1 MIDKLTNY
9 ASIIGVIGA
18 IGGGF
23 YAWGEFNT
31 RLDGI
36 ENKEFV
42 VNETV
47 DLAPVNEK
55 ISDLE
60 VEILDRMSALEDE
73 WMARDNDSNDDILN
87 DIAGL
92 KSDVEDLFD
101 KASAADKQ
109 LQLNIVELSDKTFK
123 DLELTDES
131 RTMFENIYKN
141 HSLIPT
147 LRRNYF
153 NETGTAKI
161 KFTENQTKR
170 FKLISCIKQLA
181 VKDLVSSSVKREIAQ
196 EFTKEYEVVKEEEL
210 ENSHDKT

>member
-1 MIDKLTNY
+1 MIEKLTNY

-87 DIAGL
+87 DIAGVI
-92 KSDVEDLFD
+92 SDIKQLRAEAISED
-101 KASAADKQ
+101 Q
-109 LQLNIVELSDKTFK
+109 ELQLNIVELSNKTFK
-123 DLELTDES
+123 EFGKVRDLINELNKLVAIAEKQSELNKILIDE
-131 RTMFENIYKN
+131 
-141 HSLIPT
+141 
-147 LRRNYF
+147 
-153 NETGTAKI
+153 I
-161 KFTENQTKR
+161 KAEASNP
-170 FKLISCIKQLA
+170 LGG
-181 VKDLVSSSVKREIAQ
+181 
-196 EFTKEYEVVKEEEL
+196 
-210 ENSHDKT
+210 

>member
-31 RLDGI
+31 RLDAI

-73 WMARDNDSNDDILN
+73 WMARDNDSMDDILN

-92 KSDVEDLFD
+92 KSDMEDLFD
-101 KASAADKQ
+101 KASKADNQ

-123 DLELTDES
+123 EFGKIRDLINELTRKVAIAEKQSELNKILIDE
-131 RTMFENIYKN
+131 
-141 HSLIPT
+141 
-147 LRRNYF
+147 
-153 NETGTAKI
+153 I
-161 KFTENQTKR
+161 KAEQSNP
-170 FKLISCIKQLA
+170 LGG
-181 VKDLVSSSVKREIAQ
+181 
-196 EFTKEYEVVKEEEL
+196 
-210 ENSHDKT
+210 

>member
-1 MIDKLTNY
+1 MIQKLTNY

-31 RLDGI
+31 RLDAI

-47 DLAPVNEK
+47 DLAPINEK

-73 WMARDNDSNDDILN
+73 WMARDNDTNDDILN

-92 KSDVEDLFD
+92 KSDVEDLFE
-101 KASAADKQ
+101 KASKADSQ

-123 DLELTDES
+123 EFGRIKDLISEI
-131 RTMFENIYKN
+131 N
-141 HSLIPT
+141 
-147 LRRNYF
+147 
-153 NETGTAKI
+153 
-161 KFTENQTKR
+161 
-170 FKLISCIKQLA
+170 KLIA
-181 VKDLVSSSVKREIAQ
+181 IAQ
-196 EFTKEYEVVKEEEL
+196 KTSEL
-210 ENSHDKT
+210 NKILIDEIKAEASNPLGG

>member
-47 DLAPVNEK
+47 DLTPVNTK
-55 ISDLE
+55 IADLE

-73 WMARDNDSNDDILN
+73 WMARDNDNNDDILN

-101 KASAADKQ
+101 KAAAADNQ

-123 DLELTDES
+123 EFGKIRDLINQLETKVAVTDKQTQLNGILIEEIQEQS
-131 RTMFENIYKN
+131 KN
-141 HSLIPT
+141 P
-147 LRRNYF
+147 
-153 NETGTAKI
+153 
-161 KFTENQTKR
+161 
-170 FKLISCIKQLA
+170 LA
-181 VKDLVSSSVKREIAQ
+181 
-196 EFTKEYEVVKEEEL
+196 
-210 ENSHDKT
+210 N

>member
-92 KSDVEDLFD
+92 KSDVENLFD

-123 DLELTDES
+123 EFGKMRDLINELNKLVAIAEKQSELNKILIDE
-131 RTMFENIYKN
+131 
-141 HSLIPT
+141 
-147 LRRNYF
+147 
-153 NETGTAKI
+153 I
-161 KFTENQTKR
+161 KAE
-170 FKLISCIKQLA
+170 
-181 VKDLVSSSVKREIAQ
+181 SSNP
-196 EFTKEYEVVKEEEL
+196 L
-210 ENSHDKT
+210 GG

>member
-1 MIDKLTNY
+1 MIQKLTNY

-31 RLDGI
+31 RLDSI

-55 ISDLE
+55 INGLQ

-73 WMARDNDSNDDILN
+73 WMARDNDTNDVILD

-92 KSDVEDLFD
+92 KSDVEDLFE
-101 KASAADKQ
+101 KASKADSQ

-123 DLELTDES
+123 EFGKTRDLINDLSKKIAVAEKQSELNKILIDE
-131 RTMFENIYKN
+131 
-141 HSLIPT
+141 
-147 LRRNYF
+147 
-153 NETGTAKI
+153 I
-161 KFTENQTKR
+161 KAEASNP
-170 FKLISCIKQLA
+170 LG
-181 VKDLVSSSVKREIAQ
+181 
-196 EFTKEYEVVKEEEL
+196 
-210 ENSHDKT
+210 N

>member
-1 MIDKLTNY
+1 MIQKLTNY

-47 DLAPVNEK
+47 DLATVNEK

-73 WMARDNDSNDDILN
+73 WMARDNDTNDDILN
-87 DIAGL
+87 DIAGVQSEI
-92 KSDVEDLFD
+92 KSLID
-101 KASAADKQ
+101 KMGIADRQ

-123 DLELTDES
+123 EFGKIRDFINELSKKIAIAEKQSELNKILIDE
-131 RTMFENIYKN
+131 
-141 HSLIPT
+141 
-147 LRRNYF
+147 
-153 NETGTAKI
+153 
-161 KFTENQTKR
+161 
-170 FKLISCIKQLA
+170 
-181 VKDLVSSSVKREIAQ
+181 VKAEASNPLGG
-196 EFTKEYEVVKEEEL
+196 
-210 ENSHDKT
+210 

>member
-31 RLDGI
+31 RLNAI
-36 ENKEFV
+36 ESKEFV

-47 DLAPVNEK
+47 DLAPINEK
-55 ISDLE
+55 ISNLE

-73 WMARDNDSNDDILN
+73 WMARDNDTNDVILD

-92 KSDVEDLFD
+92 KANMEKLFD
-101 KASAADKQ
+101 KASNANQK

-123 DLELTDES
+123 EFGKIRDFISELNKKIAIAEKQSELNKILIDE
-131 RTMFENIYKN
+131 
-141 HSLIPT
+141 
-147 LRRNYF
+147 
-153 NETGTAKI
+153 I
-161 KFTENQTKR
+161 KAE
-170 FKLISCIKQLA
+170 
-181 VKDLVSSSVKREIAQ
+181 SSNP
-196 EFTKEYEVVKEEEL
+196 L
-210 ENSHDKT
+210 GG

>member
-1 MIDKLTNY
+1 MIQKLTNY

-31 RLDGI
+31 RLDAI

-47 DLAPVNEK
+47 DLAPINEK

-73 WMARDNDSNDDILN
+73 WMARDNDTNDDKLN

-92 KSDVEDLFD
+92 KSDVEDLFE
-101 KASAADKQ
+101 KASKADSQ

-123 DLELTDES
+123 EFGRIKDLISEI
-131 RTMFENIYKN
+131 N
-141 HSLIPT
+141 
-147 LRRNYF
+147 
-153 NETGTAKI
+153 
-161 KFTENQTKR
+161 
-170 FKLISCIKQLA
+170 KLIA
-181 VKDLVSSSVKREIAQ
+181 IAQ
-196 EFTKEYEVVKEEEL
+196 KTSEL
-210 ENSHDKT
+210 NKILIDEIKAEASNPLG

>member
-1 MIDKLTNY
+1 MIQKLTNY

-92 KSDVEDLFD
+92 KSDVENLFD

-123 DLELTDES
+123 EFGKMRDLINELNKLVAIAEKQSELNKILIDE
-131 RTMFENIYKN
+131 
-141 HSLIPT
+141 
-147 LRRNYF
+147 
-153 NETGTAKI
+153 I
-161 KFTENQTKR
+161 KAEASNP
-170 FKLISCIKQLA
+170 LGG
-181 VKDLVSSSVKREIAQ
+181 
-196 EFTKEYEVVKEEEL
+196 
-210 ENSHDKT
+210 

>member
-1 MIDKLTNY
+1 MIQKLTNY
-9 ASIIGVIGA
+9 ASILGVIGA

-47 DLAPVNEK
+47 DLTPVNEK
-55 ISDLE
+55 IADLE

-92 KSDVEDLFD
+92 KSDVEDLFE
-101 KASAADKQ
+101 KASKADSQ

-123 DLELTDES
+123 EFGKTRDLINDLSNKIAIAEKQSELNKILIDE
-131 RTMFENIYKN
+131 
-141 HSLIPT
+141 
-147 LRRNYF
+147 
-153 NETGTAKI
+153 I
-161 KFTENQTKR
+161 KAEASNP
-170 FKLISCIKQLA
+170 LGG
-181 VKDLVSSSVKREIAQ
+181 
-196 EFTKEYEVVKEEEL
+196 
-210 ENSHDKT
+210 

>member
-31 RLDGI
+31 RLDAR
-36 ENKEFV
+36 ESKEFV

-47 DLAPVNEK
+47 DLTPINEK

-87 DIAGL
+87 DIAGINL
-92 KSDVEDLFD
+92 DIKELQ
-101 KASAADKQ
+101 KEIKIADQQ
-109 LQLNIVELSDKTFK
+109 LQSNISDLRGDTFKEFGKLRDLINELSK
-123 DLELTDES
+123 
-131 RTMFENIYKN
+131 
-141 HSLIPT
+141 
-147 LRRNYF
+147 
-153 NETGTAKI
+153 
-161 KFTENQTKR
+161 
-170 FKLISCIKQLA
+170 
-181 VKDLVSSSVKREIAQ
+181 LVSIVQKENELQNILIDEIKTQ
-196 EFTKEYEVVKEEEL
+196 
-210 ENSHDKT
+210 NSNPLG

>member
-55 ISDLE
+55 IADLE

-87 DIAGL
+87 DIASL
-92 KSDVEDLFD
+92 KSDVENFFD
-101 KASAADKQ
+101 KATAADNQ

-123 DLELTDES
+123 EFGKIRDLINQLETKVAVTDKQTQLNGILIEEIQEQS
-131 RTMFENIYKN
+131 KN
-141 HSLIPT
+141 PLS
-147 LRRNYF
+147 N
-153 NETGTAKI
+153 
-161 KFTENQTKR
+161 
-170 FKLISCIKQLA
+170 
-181 VKDLVSSSVKREIAQ
+181 
-196 EFTKEYEVVKEEEL
+196 
-210 ENSHDKT
+210 

>member
-1 MIDKLTNY
+1 MIQKLTNY

-87 DIAGL
+87 DIAGVQL
-92 KSDVEDLFD
+92 EIKSLID
-101 KASAADKQ
+101 KMDNADRQ
-109 LQLNIVELSDKTFK
+109 LQLNIVESSDKTFK
-123 DLELTDES
+123 EFGKLRDLINELSKKIAIAEKQSELNKILIDE
-131 RTMFENIYKN
+131 
-141 HSLIPT
+141 
-147 LRRNYF
+147 
-153 NETGTAKI
+153 I
-161 KFTENQTKR
+161 KAEASNP
-170 FKLISCIKQLA
+170 LGG
-181 VKDLVSSSVKREIAQ
+181 
-196 EFTKEYEVVKEEEL
+196 
-210 ENSHDKT
+210 

>member
-1 MIDKLTNY
+1 MIQKLTNY

-31 RLDGI
+31 RLDAI

-73 WMARDNDSNDDILN
+73 WMARDNDTNDDILN

-92 KSDVEDLFD
+92 KSDVEDLFE
-101 KASAADKQ
+101 KASKADNQ

-123 DLELTDES
+123 EFGKTRDLINDLSKKIAIAEKQSELNKILIDE
-131 RTMFENIYKN
+131 
-141 HSLIPT
+141 
-147 LRRNYF
+147 
-153 NETGTAKI
+153 
-161 KFTENQTKR
+161 
-170 FKLISCIKQLA
+170 
-181 VKDLVSSSVKREIAQ
+181 VKAEASNPLGG
-196 EFTKEYEVVKEEEL
+196 
-210 ENSHDKT
+210 

>member
-1 MIDKLTNY
+1 MIQKLTNY

-31 RLDGI
+31 RLDSI

-55 ISDLE
+55 INGLQ

-73 WMARDNDSNDDILN
+73 WMARDNDTNDVILD

-101 KASAADKQ
+101 KASKADNQ

-123 DLELTDES
+123 EFGKIRDLINEL
-131 RTMFENIYKN
+131 N
-141 HSLIPT
+141 
-147 LRRNYF
+147 
-153 NETGTAKI
+153 
-161 KFTENQTKR
+161 
-170 FKLISCIKQLA
+170 KLIA
-181 VKDLVSSSVKREIAQ
+181 IAQ
-196 EFTKEYEVVKEEEL
+196 KSSEL
-210 ENSHDKT
+210 NKLLIDEIKAESANPLG

>member
-1 MIDKLTNY
+1 MIQKLTNY

-47 DLAPVNEK
+47 DLTPINEK

-73 WMARDNDSNDDILN
+73 WMARDNDSMDDILN

-92 KSDVEDLFD
+92 KSDMEDLFD
-101 KASAADKQ
+101 KAAAADNQ

-123 DLELTDES
+123 EFGKVRDLINDLAKKIAIAEKQSELNKILIDEMKAEAS
-131 RTMFENIYKN
+131 NP
-141 HSLIPT
+141 L
-147 LRRNYF
+147 
-153 NETGTAKI
+153 GG
-161 KFTENQTKR
+161 
-170 FKLISCIKQLA
+170 
-181 VKDLVSSSVKREIAQ
+181 
-196 EFTKEYEVVKEEEL
+196 
-210 ENSHDKT
+210 

>member
-1 MIDKLTNY
+1 MIQKLTNY

-31 RLDGI
+31 RLDAI

-73 WMARDNDSNDDILN
+73 WMARDNDSMDDILN

-92 KSDVEDLFD
+92 KSDMEDLFD
-101 KASAADKQ
+101 KASKADNQ

-123 DLELTDES
+123 EFGKIRDLINELTRKVAIAEKQSELNKILIDE
-131 RTMFENIYKN
+131 
-141 HSLIPT
+141 
-147 LRRNYF
+147 
-153 NETGTAKI
+153 I
-161 KFTENQTKR
+161 KAEASNP
-170 FKLISCIKQLA
+170 LGG
-181 VKDLVSSSVKREIAQ
+181 
-196 EFTKEYEVVKEEEL
+196 
-210 ENSHDKT
+210 

>member
-9 ASIIGVIGA
+9 ASIIGVVCG

-31 RLDGI
+31 RLNAI

-47 DLAPVNEK
+47 DLTPINEK

-101 KASAADKQ
+101 KAAAADSQ
-109 LQLNIVELSDKTFK
+109 LQLNIVKLSEDTFK
-123 DLELTDES
+123 EFGKVRDLINELNKKVAIAEKQSELNKILIDE
-131 RTMFENIYKN
+131 
-141 HSLIPT
+141 
-147 LRRNYF
+147 
-153 NETGTAKI
+153 I
-161 KFTENQTKR
+161 KAEQSNP
-170 FKLISCIKQLA
+170 LGG
-181 VKDLVSSSVKREIAQ
+181 
-196 EFTKEYEVVKEEEL
+196 
-210 ENSHDKT
+210 